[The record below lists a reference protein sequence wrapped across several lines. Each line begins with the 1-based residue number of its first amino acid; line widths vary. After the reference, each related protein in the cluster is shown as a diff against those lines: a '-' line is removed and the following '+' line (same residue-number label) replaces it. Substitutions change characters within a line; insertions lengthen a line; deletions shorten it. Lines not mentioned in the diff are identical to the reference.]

1 MRRALVHIIS
11 TFLVLVLACESIA
24 ENRVALVIGNG
35 SYAEAPLSNPPN
47 DATLMAQTLR
57 ALGFEVAVHINSDQR
72 TIKRAIQDF
81 GRRLET
87 AGKDTVGLFYYAG
100 HGVQANGV
108 NYLIPIEASIERE
121 ADLVIEAVEARWV
134 LAQMDF
140 AGNQLNMVILDACRN
155 NPYRATFRSATRGL
169 VRMEAPKG
177 SLIAYATAPNQVA
190 SDGVGANSPYTETLA
205 AIMQRPGLPVLE
217 MFNTVGVQ
225 VAARTNGQQQPWVS
239 SSPLPGDFYFVPKQS
254 AVPLAVQSPTP
265 AFDERTLELAFWNSI
280 KHSKDWLDYQAY
292 LDQYGERGAFKAL
305 ARVRRDRLQ
314 GVGVAAYPAHAEMKM
329 PKVGTVG
336 TWECSGPYG
345 SERTSKVVRVENG
358 IIREE
363 GYTSGRGETFVE
375 QTLLGIG
382 TTLFK
387 KLDYADGKGV
397 RGQKYDE
404 DDFRGYE
411 KLESGSKF
419 SGTVSEWHRKGSW
432 DWRYTIEIGKPKTIN
447 HKVFGE
453 IQVTPVIEKRN
464 VVGGDYRSEL
474 EMLVYPELGLELR
487 FTYKDGKGVYEC
499 DITAYE

>member
-1 MRRALVHIIS
+1 MRRALVHILS

-108 NYLIPIEASIERE
+108 NYLIPIEASIKRE

-140 AGNQLNMVILDACRN
+140 AGNRLNMVILDACRN

-190 SDGVGANSPYTETLA
+190 RDGVGANSPYTETLA

-239 SSPLPGDFYFVPKQS
+239 TSPLPGDFYFVPKQS
-254 AVPLAVQSPTP
+254 AVPLAVKSPTP
-265 AFDERTLELAFWNSI
+265 AFDERTLDLAFWDSI
-280 KHSKDWLDYQAY
+280 KHSKDWRDYQAY
-292 LDQYGERGAFKAL
+292 LDQYGERGAFSRL
-305 ARVRRDRLQ
+305 ARVRRDRLK
-314 GVGVAAYPAHAEMKM
+314 GVLPQQSPAAPPSSAAELEKGDDHRPGSTAPETLATLDTAKAQRLSSEELM
-329 PKVGTVG
+329 TLF
-336 TWECSGPYG
+336 SGH
-345 SERTSKVVRVENG
+345 TH
-358 IIREE
+358 
-363 GYTSGRGETFVE
+363 RGETAEGTHFTVE
-375 QTLLGIG
+375 YQ
-382 TTLFK
+382 
-387 KLDYADGKGV
+387 ADGDMYGRSGKWTDSGNWSLEGDQFC
-397 RGQKYDE
+397 RRFSSWRDG
-404 DDFRGYE
+404 E
-411 KLESGSKF
+411 KHCF
-419 SGTVSEWHRKGSW
+419 
-432 DWRYTIEIGKPKTIN
+432 TIVKD
-447 HKVFGE
+447 GE
-453 IQVTPVIEKRN
+453 
-464 VVGGDYRSEL
+464 
-474 EMLVYPELGLELR
+474 
-487 FTYKDGKGVYEC
+487 TYKAFRENRVWSHFRQTK
-499 DITAYE
+499 